1 MKKDCALVLT
11 FIGFLYLYVSLSFL
25 VTRTLP
31 VPPQTISLLTK
42 CTNEMSPPTAGWE
55 DWCARTFFHFIWIFF
70 PCTFSSPHFHHWF
83 FFFLSSISQHWK
95 LNFWPSLFVTQTCC
109 IGSKKYASTST
120 KYSIKPWGAP
130 YCLNITR
137 LRGAIYQ
144 KIRLITAFPHVVKYL
159 LLYSLQFKS
168 PNECR
173 GHTAKHRVSCK
184 KTTFLNNRKEAAEV
198 ASTTPK
204 YSLWH
209 LQFAL
214 QKSPQ

>member
-1 MKKDCALVLT
+1 MCLCPSLLLAPYRFLRRRFLYWQNVLMKCHLRQLAERIDVPELFFTLFEFSFPALSLPHT
-11 FIGFLYLYVSLSFL
+11 FI
-25 VTRTLP
+25 
-31 VPPQTISLLTK
+31 I
-42 CTNEMSPPTAGWE
+42 
-55 DWCARTFFHFIWIFF
+55 D
-70 PCTFSSPHFHHWF
+70 F

-173 GHTAKHRVSCK
+173 GHIAKHRVSCK
-184 KTTFLNNRKEAAEV
+184 KTTFLNNRKEAAVV